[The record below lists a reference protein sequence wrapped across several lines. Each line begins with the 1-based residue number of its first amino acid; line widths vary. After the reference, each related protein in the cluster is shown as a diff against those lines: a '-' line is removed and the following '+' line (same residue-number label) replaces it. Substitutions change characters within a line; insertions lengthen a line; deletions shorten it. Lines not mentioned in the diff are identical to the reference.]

1 VEPGAHSTR
10 EGATR
15 SITNVE
21 LATVT
26 VQDVPRQTVAPGAV
40 EAWARVSPGTK
51 ILGRIQEVPVREGD
65 RVEAGQILARL
76 EDRDL
81 RAAVEQ
87 ARAGLAMAEARLENA
102 RAQNDRMTALRARK
116 SVPEKSLED
125 AVAAHRVAEAAVEQ
139 ARANLQAAEVALS
152 YATIKTPVG
161 GWVVERRVEA
171 GDMAPPGAPL
181 FTIDDLS
188 RVKVSVSVPE
198 SQVVG
203 LKQGDPAQVTVD
215 VLEATFPARVHRVIP
230 AGDPAS
236 RTFQVQ
242 VALDNRDGRMRS
254 GMFARALFLR
264 GTRQA
269 LLVPGSALVRRGALE
284 GIFIEEDGVARLR
297 WVKVRPAGDGLEI
310 LSGVVEGERYLAS
323 PPAGLADGTPVA
335 AG

>member
-1 VEPGAHSTR
+1 
-10 EGATR
+10 
-15 SITNVE
+15 
-21 LATVT
+21 
-26 VQDVPRQTVAPGAV
+26 
-40 EAWARVSPGTK
+40 
-51 ILGRIQEVPVREGD
+51 
-65 RVEAGQILARL
+65 
-76 EDRDL
+76 
-81 RAAVEQ
+81 
-87 ARAGLAMAEARLENA
+87 
-102 RAQNDRMTALRARK
+102 
-116 SVPEKSLED
+116 
-125 AVAAHRVAEAAVEQ
+125 
-139 ARANLQAAEVALS
+139 
-152 YATIKTPVG
+152 
-161 GWVVERRVEA
+161 
-171 GDMAPPGAPL
+171 
-181 FTIDDLS
+181 
-188 RVKVSVSVPE
+188 
-198 SQVVG
+198 VVG